1 MDGQKSIRI
10 LIADDHSV
18 VRMGLAALLSAE
30 DDLAVAGYAKN
41 GREAVAR
48 TLELHPDVVI
58 MDLEMPQT
66 DGVAATAEIAA
77 QAPRTRV
84 LILTSFATTDRLA
97 QAVKAG
103 AAGTILK
110 SADDAE
116 VIAAIRAVAG
126 GKTYLSSDVQRL
138 FREDPPVP
146 RLSPRQGEI
155 LDSITRGLTNAD
167 ISRQLGIS
175 LVMVKKHVTALF
187 QKIGAANRAE
197 ATAIASRKH
206 LVKD

>member
-30 DDLAVAGYAKN
+30 DDLSVAGYAKN

>member
-30 DDLAVAGYAKN
+30 DDLSVAGYAKN

-66 DGVAATAEIAA
+66 DGITATAEIAA

>member
-1 MDGQKSIRI
+1 MDEKQHITR
-10 LIADDHSV
+10 
-18 VRMGLAALLSAE
+18 
-30 DDLAVAGYAKN
+30 
-41 GREAVAR
+41 GR
-48 TLELHPDVVI
+48 
-58 MDLEMPQT
+58 
-66 DGVAATAEIAA
+66 G
-77 QAPRTRV
+77 
-84 LILTSFATTDRLA
+84 S
-97 QAVKAG
+97 

-197 ATAIASRKH
+197 ATAIASRKR
-206 LVKD
+206 LLGQ